1 LATNEDVGIIGDD
14 KDLQRRRNIFG
25 ANKKPLPPPA
35 SFFESFKQEATNIIW
50 MFIAASAILA
60 GLIGWI
66 VNSASAL
73 WEAISIIV
81 IGAGIIAISVLADW
95 CKDKQ
100 FV

>member
-1 LATNEDVGIIGDD
+1 
-14 KDLQRRRNIFG
+14 
-25 ANKKPLPPPA
+25 
-35 SFFESFKQEATNIIW
+35 